1 MKSTPSESNR
11 QVWKYRACCAD
22 ADTEL
27 FFQGRGASRS
37 PALAYCDRCSV
48 MDECLAE
55 AVVQPDL
62 VGVGG
67 GTSPRERMAIRRQEN
82 LLPSMPFS
90 DVLAVIQKRH
100 G

>member
-1 MKSTPSESNR
+1 MK
-11 QVWKYRACCAD
+11 
-22 ADTEL
+22 
-27 FFQGRGASRS
+27 
-37 PALAYCDRCSV
+37 
-48 MDECLAE
+48 DECLAE

-62 VGVGG
+62 VGVWG